1 MAAARKWALHL
12 LGWKAQENIP
22 SKETLGSVTWVANS
36 GEQMK
41 AKPGKSSFCW
51 RAGTHRPN
59 KKHSCGKQGAALNQ
73 NWILGL
79 CQSSTPKPI
88 AIFSCAFI
96 FTLMN
101 MVLSSSDRKSC
112 CWIPKTSQMVAG
124 LLLIVFSLAVAEFS
138 RVWERGL
145 LLLLPKYL
153 CVPTAWVAHVRYTRV
168 FCLPGKNKTKATTKN
183 PKTFVEDLKAWKSW
197 RIEKKYTNNYKLL

>member
-1 MAAARKWALHL
+1 MAAARKWALHF

-88 AIFSCAFI
+88 AIFSFASI

-101 MVLSSSDRKSC
+101 MVLRSSDRKSC

-153 CVPTAWVAHVRYTRV
+153 CTYCMGSTHKIYKSILSTWEKQNQQQKPQNLCRR
-168 FCLPGKNKTKATTKN
+168 F
-183 PKTFVEDLKAWKSW
+183 ESLKGM
-197 RIEKKYTNNYKLL
+197 